1 MTYQITVEHCIAIYD
16 QDVRCGV
23 LIDRARLESAVA
35 APFQTWG
42 GKDLFPSLAA
52 KAARLA
58 YGIAE
63 AQAYSDGNKR
73 LALLCTDAFLWAN
86 GTRLMLTN
94 DAVADLIL
102 GIGTKKYTC
111 DDLAKAF
118 ADALGDATTTMN
130 T

>member
-42 GKDLFPSLAA
+42 GEDLFPSLAA

-63 AQAYSDGNKR
+63 APAYSDGNKR
-73 LALLCTDAFLWAN
+73 LASCGRT
-86 GTRLMLTN
+86 GH
-94 DAVADLIL
+94 
-102 GIGTKKYTC
+102 GSC
-111 DDLAKAF
+111 
-118 ADALGDATTTMN
+118 
-130 T
+130 